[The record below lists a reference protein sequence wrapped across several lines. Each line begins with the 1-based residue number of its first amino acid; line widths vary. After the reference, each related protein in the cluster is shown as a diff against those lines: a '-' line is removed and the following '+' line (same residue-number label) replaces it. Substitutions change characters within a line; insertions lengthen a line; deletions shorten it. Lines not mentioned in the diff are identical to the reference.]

1 MNARPAVVGLAVAAT
16 ALVYGLTPTST
27 PAPVTS
33 TTATTVLD
41 DRPQLVI
48 DMDQITQDQTGL
60 NTLPAGGG
68 FTRAQ
73 AWRRCFTDVAT
84 YNTDARHYPL
94 PGGLL
99 RHLNANDAC
108 GDRP

>member
-27 PAPVTS
+27 PAPVMS
-33 TTATTVLD
+33 ATATTVLD
-41 DRPQLVI
+41 DRPQLTQ

-60 NTLPAGGG
+60 ATLPAGGG

-108 GDRP
+108 GDQP

>member
-1 MNARPAVVGLAVAAT
+1 MNVRPTVVGLAVAAT
-16 ALVYGLTPTST
+16 ALAWAA
-27 PAPVTS
+27 APVNTPPRIPVA
-33 TTATTVLD
+33 TATTILD

-48 DMDQITQDQTGL
+48 DMDQVTQDQTGL

-108 GDRP
+108 GDQP

>member
-1 MNARPAVVGLAVAAT
+1 MNLRPAVVGLAVAAT
-16 ALVYGLTPTST
+16 ALVYALTPTTT
-27 PAPVTS
+27 PAPVTAV
-33 TTATTVLD
+33 TATTVLD

-48 DMDQITQDQTGL
+48 DMDQVTQDQTGL
-60 NTLPAGGG
+60 AMLPAGGL

-94 PGGLL
+94 PAGLPH
-99 RHLNANDAC
+99 RLNANDAC
-108 GDRP
+108 GRQP